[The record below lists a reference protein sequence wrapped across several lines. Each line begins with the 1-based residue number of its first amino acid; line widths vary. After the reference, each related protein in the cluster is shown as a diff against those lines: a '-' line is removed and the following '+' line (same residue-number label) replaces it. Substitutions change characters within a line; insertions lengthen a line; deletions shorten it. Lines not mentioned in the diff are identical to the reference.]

1 MKEER
6 MQLTT
11 KDGVVLYGIFVPA
24 LNNPPVG
31 GAPAIVLL
39 HMMPAVKESWAAFQ
53 AVGSQAGFQS
63 LAIDLRGHG
72 ESIMKEGQ
80 KIDYRQFT
88 DAEHREKI
96 HDAEAAVR
104 FFLGRGVPFSSI
116 ALAGASIG
124 ANLALAYQAEHGEVK
139 ASVLLSPGLDYRG
152 LKTEPFARG
161 IKEEQSIF
169 VAAAKDDERASGN
182 SCADMAQTLFDIS
195 KSNNKKIKIFDG
207 AEHGTDM
214 FRAHPE
220 LMHDIIAWLREIY
233 FSEL

>member
-1 MKEER
+1 MRYHENMKEER

-80 KIDYRQFT
+80 KIDYRRFT
-88 DAEHREKI
+88 DEEHQEKI
-96 HDAEAAVR
+96 HDTEAAVR
-104 FFLGRGVPFSSI
+104 FFLGRGVPLSSV

-152 LKTEPFARG
+152 IKTEPFVRTLG
-161 IKEEQSIF
+161 QEQSVF
-169 VAAAKDDERASGN
+169 LAATKGDMSRSAS
-182 SCADMAQTLFDIS
+182 SCGDMAQALFNALKS
-195 KSNNKKIKIFDG
+195 KNKKIKIFDG
-207 AEHGTDM
+207 AE
-214 FRAHPE
+214 
-220 LMHDIIAWLREIY
+220 
-233 FSEL
+233 